1 MLPCGIYVYFCQP
14 SWRPECFICSVN
26 LLLRQVSF
34 AGPRRQ
40 PHRPIGR
47 CQDIKNVRPPPRP
60 QPSTRPSQMNGGE
73 RRCPRTR
80 SPVIGE
86 LAAARGASFAPT
98 QTSVSQETF
107 QPLTTQGFQ
116 FSNNQL
122 SGILP
127 KGTKYSRLVSKC
139 ILPRIFINE

>member
-1 MLPCGIYVYFCQP
+1 
-14 SWRPECFICSVN
+14 
-26 LLLRQVSF
+26 
-34 AGPRRQ
+34 
-40 PHRPIGR
+40 
-47 CQDIKNVRPPPRP
+47 
-60 QPSTRPSQMNGGE
+60 
-73 RRCPRTR
+73 
-80 SPVIGE
+80 VIGE